1 MGMFITVNVKTV
13 FWRGNKVKEEKKTEN
28 KTKLKVQ
35 RGKGQENK
43 IKGLKNRRKLK
54 LISP

>member
-1 MGMFITVNVKTV
+1 LEGKQSK
-13 FWRGNKVKEEKKTEN
+13 GGKKTEN
-28 KTKLKVQ
+28 KTKEKVQ